1 LGDPRTSDAID
12 LVESKRGKDGRWS
25 PEGYYWNLK
34 RKTRAK
40 LPVSNVD
47 TVNWGRNGP
56 NEFITLN
63 ALRVLK
69 AAGRLGVN

>member
-1 LGDPRTSDAID
+1 
-12 LVESKRGKDGRWS
+12 
-25 PEGYYWNLK
+25 
-34 RKTRAK
+34 
-40 LPVSNVD
+40 VSNVD

-69 AAGRLGVN
+69 GAGRFGAN